1 MILYRSILSI
11 LILTTISSCK
21 EKTVPFQLNNC
32 KGNPPFVRSVAS
44 FDPARSFFSTS
55 EIRKMG
61 LVLIENK
68 GTASAPNLRYYQH
81 PSWQKGGWLAPIVLD
96 ESGNI
101 FTSPAPFIN
110 TLNNP
115 QYDQNVIYKVDRFT
129 GEMQEFIRLP
139 MSDSIT
145 SNNAYGIIGMV
156 YLCEAGVLYVSTV
169 SGSDRFV
176 ERGGIYA
183 IDVKKRKH
191 VDAILGMDVMGM
203 GISYVTGQRRLY
215 FGSGRNSKIYSIQLS
230 EKGRFIGKPEE
241 AFSLEELGPRG
252 DDKVRR
258 IIADQNGNLQ
268 VHGIEFNF
276 NLIAPREKQETVY
289 NFKFDISQGKWT
301 FFPQNQ

>member
-1 MILYRSILSI
+1 LI
-11 LILTTISSCK
+11 LISIFSCK
-21 EKTVPFQLNNC
+21 EKQVEFQLNNC
-32 KGNPPFVRSVAS
+32 KANPPFVRSVAQFNPS
-44 FDPARSFFSTS
+44 RSFFSTS

-61 LVLIENK
+61 LVLIENT
-68 GTASAPNLRYYQH
+68 GSADQPNLQYYQH
-81 PSWQKGGWLAPIVLD
+81 PSWSKGGWLAPIVLD

-115 QYDQNVIYKVDRFT
+115 VKEQNTIYRVDRFT
-129 GEMQEFIRLP
+129 AEMEEFIRLP
-139 MSDSIT
+139 EPDSIT

-176 ERGGIYA
+176 ERGGLYA
-183 IDVKKRKH
+183 IDVKTKKL
-191 VDAILGMDVMGM
+191 VDAIVGIDVMGM
-203 GISYVTGQRRLY
+203 GISYITGQRKLY
-215 FGSGRNSKIYSIQLS
+215 FGSGRDSKIYSLQLS

-241 AFSLEELGPRG
+241 AFSIEELGPRG

-289 NFKFDISQGKWT
+289 YFKFDIDQGKWT
-301 FFPQNQ
+301 FFP